1 MYFYKNKILT
11 HNDSIW
17 VRIRRDKNVKNNN
30 FFRISK
36 KEGNSIIWKEVINH
50 IIIIWEEVINYRK
63 YIEADLKWCI
73 GYEI

>member
-30 FFRISK
+30 FSRISK
-36 KEGNSIIWKEVINH
+36 RKVIPLFGKKLLIISSLFGKKLL
-50 IIIIWEEVINYRK
+50 IIENI
-63 YIEADLKWCI
+63 LKQT
-73 GYEI
+73 